1 MQGEGRAPICGNT
14 PTHVGKTL
22 FRPQDVP
29 REEKHPHARG
39 EDVSDGTTRG
49 QYRETPPRTWGRHTH
64 QMALRMKERNT
75 PTHVGKTSAGRP
87 AAYRRWKHPHARGE
101 DIKEKNKKKFEKET
115 PPRTWGRLVVHFQRR
130 GLLGNTPT
138 HVGKTAAALSSLS
151 VLWKHP
157 HARGED

>member
-1 MQGEGRAPICGNT
+1 MRKHPHARGEDSFPASGRPQRRETPPRTWGRPVQGEGRAPICGNT

-101 DIKEKNKKKFEKET
+101 DSLYTSSGEGSLET
-115 PPRTWGRLVVHFQRR
+115 PPRTWGRL
-130 GLLGNTPT
+130 P
-138 HVGKTAAALSSLS
+138 
-151 VLWKHP
+151 P
-157 HARGED
+157 P